1 MKNKL
6 KAFAIL
12 PIAAS
17 LVFFGVQ
24 TVTSS
29 LAATEG
35 EGETP
40 ATTGASAD
48 TIEDCEWY
56 LDGVDSVVTLEN
68 TTGMEY
74 VGDDYTLTTAAAD
87 EVQVYFS
94 GTIAQDDRCSFY
106 DDVKGA
112 AVEVSWTGTT
122 FTNDD
127 PSDTSLD
134 WTLGETPLESAT
146 ASSSTSSLDVTYT
159 KQACAD
165 QFTAGAAVSIT
176 SAASPPLT
184 PASISNGDTGTFL
197 PSATGGSATF
207 AKCTLDAGYSVVL
220 PGGRAPD
227 NPGST
232 YSFTGPALL
241 TTITVND

>member
-1 MKNKL
+1 MNNKL

-29 LAATEG
+29 FAATTG

-74 VGDDYTLTTAAAD
+74 VGDDYTLTATAD

-94 GTIAQDDRCSFY
+94 GTSDIDNRCSFY

-112 AVEVSWTGTT
+112 AVEVDWTGTE
-122 FTNDD
+122 FTNVDGT
-127 PSDTSLD
+127 DTSLD
-134 WTLGETPLESAT
+134 WSLGVTPLEST
-146 ASSSTSSLDVTYT
+146 PGTYSSLDVTYT
-159 KQACAD
+159 KQECD
-165 QFTAGAAVSIT
+165 DVFAGGTAVSI
-176 SAASPPLT
+176 SSEAISPLI
-184 PASISNGDTGTFL
+184 PASISNADTETFS
-197 PSATGGSATF
+197 PSAAAGSATF

-220 PGGRAPD
+220 PGNRAPA
-227 NPGST
+227 NPGT
-232 YSFTGPALL
+232 AYSFTGPALL

>member
-1 MKNKL
+1 MNNKL

-29 LAATEG
+29 FAATTG

-74 VGDDYTLTTAAAD
+74 VGDDYTLTATAD

-94 GTIAQDDRCSFY
+94 GTSDMDNRCSFY

-112 AVEVSWTGTT
+112 AVEVDWTGTE
-122 FTNDD
+122 FTNVDGT
-127 PSDTSLD
+127 DTSLD
-134 WTLGETPLESAT
+134 WSLGVTPLEST
-146 ASSSTSSLDVTYT
+146 PGTYSSLDVTYT
-159 KQACAD
+159 KQECND
-165 QFTAGAAVSIT
+165 VFAGGTAVSI
-176 SAASPPLT
+176 SSEAISPLV
-184 PASISNGDTGTFL
+184 PASITNDDTATFS
-197 PSATGGSATF
+197 PSAALGSATF

-220 PGGRAPD
+220 PGNRAPA
-227 NPGST
+227 NPGT
-232 YSFTGPALL
+232 AYSFTGPALL

>member
-1 MKNKL
+1 MNNKL

-29 LAATEG
+29 FAATTG

-74 VGDDYTLTTAAAD
+74 VGDDYTLTATAD

-94 GTIAQDDRCSFY
+94 GTSDIDNRCSFY

-112 AVEVSWTGTT
+112 AVEVDWTGTT
-122 FTNDD
+122 FTNVDT
-127 PSDTSLD
+127 SDTSLD
-134 WTLGETPLESAT
+134 WSLGVTALEST
-146 ASSSTSSLDVTYT
+146 PGTYSSLDVTYT
-159 KQACAD
+159 KQECDDA
-165 QFTAGAAVSIT
+165 FAGGTAVSI
-176 SAASPPLT
+176 SSEAVSPLY
-184 PASISNGDTGTFL
+184 PASISDTATATFS
-197 PSATGGSATF
+197 PSAAAPSATF

-220 PGGRAPD
+220 PGGRAPL
-227 NPGST
+227 NPGNP

>member
-1 MKNKL
+1 MNNKL

-29 LAATEG
+29 FAATTG

-74 VGDDYTLTTAAAD
+74 VGDDYTLTATAD

-94 GTIAQDDRCSFY
+94 GTSDMDNRCSFY

-112 AVEVSWTGTT
+112 AVEVDWTGTE
-122 FTNDD
+122 FTNVDGT
-127 PSDTSLD
+127 DTSLD
-134 WTLGETPLESAT
+134 WSLGVTPLEST
-146 ASSSTSSLDVTYT
+146 PGTYSSLDVTYT
-159 KQACAD
+159 KQECND
-165 QFTAGAAVSIT
+165 VFAGGTAVSI
-176 SAASPPLT
+176 SSEAISPLV
-184 PASISNGDTGTFL
+184 PASITNDDTATFS
-197 PSATGGSATF
+197 PSAALGSATF

-220 PGGRAPD
+220 PGNRAPASPG
-227 NPGST
+227 NP

>member
-1 MKNKL
+1 MNNKL
-6 KAFAIL
+6 KAFTIL

-29 LAATEG
+29 FAATTG

-56 LDGVDSVVTLEN
+56 LDGVDSIVTLEN

-74 VGDDYTLTTAAAD
+74 VGDDYTLTAAAD

-94 GTIAQDDRCSFY
+94 GTIDIDNRCSFY

-112 AVEVSWTGTT
+112 AVEVGWTGTE
-122 FTNDD
+122 FTNVDGT
-127 PSDTSLD
+127 DTSLD
-134 WTLGETPLESAT
+134 WSLGVTPLESAT

-159 KQACAD
+159 KTVCND
-165 QFTAGAAVSIT
+165 VFAGGTAVSI
-176 SAASPPLT
+176 SSEAISPLR
-184 PASISNGDTGTFL
+184 PASITDTATATFS
-197 PSATGGSATF
+197 PSAALGIATF
-207 AKCTLDAGYSVVL
+207 AKCTLDAGYRVVL
-220 PGGRAPD
+220 PGGRAPAE
-227 NPGST
+227 PGT
-232 YSFTGPALL
+232 AYSFTGPELL
-241 TTITVND
+241 TTITVNE

>member
-1 MKNKL
+1 MNNKL

-29 LAATEG
+29 LAATDA
-35 EGETP
+35 EGETA
-40 ATTGASAD
+40 ATTGASAA

-68 TTGMEY
+68 TSGMEY
-74 VGDDYTLTTAAAD
+74 VGDDYTLTAAPD

-112 AVEVSWTGTT
+112 AVEVGWTGTE

-127 PSDTSLD
+127 PSDISLN
-134 WTLGETPLESAT
+134 WSLGVTPLESAT
-146 ASSSTSSLDVTYT
+146 ATASTSSLDVTYT
-159 KQACAD
+159 KTVCD
-165 QFTAGAAVSIT
+165 DKFTGGTAVSIT
-176 SAASPPLT
+176 SDAINPLT
-184 PASISNGDTGTFL
+184 PASISNADTGTFE
-197 PSATGGSATF
+197 PSAALGSATF
-207 AKCTLDAGYSVVL
+207 AKCTLNAGYSVVL
-220 PGGRAPD
+220 PGNRAPD
-227 NPGST
+227 FPGST
-232 YSFTGPALL
+232 YIFTGPELV

>member
-1 MKNKL
+1 MNNKL

-29 LAATEG
+29 FAATTG

-74 VGDDYTLTTAAAD
+74 VGDDYTLTATAD

-94 GTIAQDDRCSFY
+94 GTSDMDNRCSFY

-112 AVEVSWTGTT
+112 AVEVDWTGTE
-122 FTNDD
+122 FTNVDGT
-127 PSDTSLD
+127 DTSLD
-134 WTLGETPLESAT
+134 WSLGVTPLEST
-146 ASSSTSSLDVTYT
+146 PGTYSSLDVTYT
-159 KQACAD
+159 KQECD
-165 QFTAGAAVSIT
+165 DVFAGGTAVSI
-176 SAASPPLT
+176 SSEAISPLV
-184 PASISNGDTGTFL
+184 PASITNDDTATFS
-197 PSATGGSATF
+197 PSAALGSATF

-220 PGGRAPD
+220 PGNRAPASPG
-227 NPGST
+227 NP

>member
-1 MKNKL
+1 M
-6 KAFAIL
+6 IL

-29 LAATEG
+29 LAATTG

-74 VGDDYTLTTAAAD
+74 VGDDYTLTAAAD

-94 GTIAQDDRCSFY
+94 GTTDINNRCSFY

-112 AVEVSWTGTT
+112 AVEVGWTGTT
-122 FTNDD
+122 FTNVD
-127 PSDTSLD
+127 PTDTSLD
-134 WTLGETPLESAT
+134 WSLGVTPLELT
-146 ASSSTSSLDVTYT
+146 PGTYSSLDVTYT
-159 KQACAD
+159 KTECD
-165 QFTAGAAVSIT
+165 DVFAGGTAVSI
-176 SAASPPLT
+176 SSEAVSPLT
-184 PASISNGDTGTFL
+184 PASISNADTGTFS
-197 PSATGGSATF
+197 PSAAAGSATF
-207 AKCTLDAGYSVVL
+207 ANCTLDAGYSVVL
-220 PGGRAPD
+220 PGNRAPD
-227 NPGST
+227 NPGDT

>member
-1 MKNKL
+1 MNNKL
-6 KAFAIL
+6 KAFMIL

-29 LAATEG
+29 LAATTG

-68 TTGMEY
+68 TSGMEY
-74 VGDDYTLTTAAAD
+74 VGDDYTLTAAPD

-94 GTIAQDDRCSFY
+94 GTMDMDNRCSFY

-112 AVEVSWTGTT
+112 AVEVGWTGTT
-122 FTNDD
+122 FTNLD
-127 PSDTSLD
+127 PTDTSLD
-134 WTLGETPLESAT
+134 WSLGVTPLEDT
-146 ASSSTSSLDVTYT
+146 PGTYSSLDVTYT
-159 KQACAD
+159 KTECAD
-165 QFTAGAAVSIT
+165 VFDGGTAVSI
-176 SAASPPLT
+176 SSEAVSPLT
-184 PASISNGDTGTFL
+184 PASISNADTGTFS
-197 PSATGGSATF
+197 PSAALGSATF
-207 AKCTLDAGYSVVL
+207 AKCTLDAGYLVVL
-220 PGGRAPD
+220 PGNRAPD

>member
-1 MKNKL
+1 MNNKL

-29 LAATEG
+29 FAATTG

-56 LDGVDSVVTLEN
+56 LDGVDSIVTLEN

-74 VGDDYTLTTAAAD
+74 VGDDYTLTAAAD

-94 GTIAQDDRCSFY
+94 GTIDIDNRCSFY

-112 AVEVSWTGTT
+112 AVEVGWTGTE
-122 FTNDD
+122 FTNVDGT
-127 PSDTSLD
+127 DTSLD
-134 WTLGETPLESAT
+134 WSLGVTALEST
-146 ASSSTSSLDVTYT
+146 PGTYSSLDVTYT
-159 KQACAD
+159 KTECD
-165 QFTAGAAVSIT
+165 DVFTGGTAVSISSAAVS
-176 SAASPPLT
+176 PLT
-184 PASISNGDTGTFL
+184 PASISNADTETFS
-197 PSATGGSATF
+197 PSAAAGSATF

-220 PGGRAPD
+220 PGGRAPL
-227 NPGST
+227 NPGNP

>member
-1 MKNKL
+1 MNNKL
-6 KAFAIL
+6 KAFTIL

-17 LVFFGVQ
+17 LVFFGAQ

-29 LAATEG
+29 LAATTG

-74 VGDDYTLTTAAAD
+74 VGDDYTLTAAPD

-94 GTIAQDDRCSFY
+94 GTLDMDDRCSFY

-112 AVEVSWTGTT
+112 AVEVGWTGTT
-122 FTNDD
+122 FTNVD
-127 PSDTSLD
+127 PTDTSLN
-134 WTLGETPLESAT
+134 WSLGGTELEST
-146 ASSSTSSLDVTYT
+146 PGTYSTLDVTYT
-159 KQACAD
+159 KTECDDA
-165 QFTAGAAVSIT
+165 FTGGTAVSI
-176 SAASPPLT
+176 SSEAVSPLT
-184 PASISNGDTGTFL
+184 PASISNDATGTFS
-197 PSATGGSATF
+197 PSAAIGSATF

-220 PGGRAPD
+220 PGNRAPM
-227 NPGST
+227 NPGT
-232 YSFTGPALL
+232 PYSFTGPALL

>member
-112 AVEVSWTGTT
+112 AVEVGWTGTE
-122 FTNDD
+122 FTNVDGT
-127 PSDTSLD
+127 DTSLD
-134 WTLGETPLESAT
+134 WSLGVTALEST
-146 ASSSTSSLDVTYT
+146 PGTYSSLDVTYT
-159 KQACAD
+159 KQECD
-165 QFTAGAAVSIT
+165 DVFAGGTAVSI
-176 SAASPPLT
+176 SSEAISPLI
-184 PASISNGDTGTFL
+184 PASISNADTETFS
-197 PSATGGSATF
+197 PSAAPGSATF

-220 PGGRAPD
+220 PGNRAPA
-227 NPGST
+227 NPGT
-232 YSFTGPALL
+232 AYSFTGPALL